1 MLYRWL
7 HHFFRKVAYE
17 SFCVFSGPNY
27 DKIVIT
33 HNNEVLGKFD
43 LDESY
48 KAFALQYGSLY
59 LYDASYEVD
68 FANKKLPDN
77 IRYVFQ
83 FLSVYVMDI
92 RIKEVS
98 GGLKR
103 INAKVKELMELAKKY
118 AEKQKKEV
126 GVHFIASLSSNRWF
140 FSTIRLKIDRRN

>member
-1 MLYRWL
+1 MA
-7 HHFFRKVAYE
+7 FFCKGTYQ

-33 HNNEVLGKFD
+33 HNNEVLGNFD
-43 LDESY
+43 LHESY

-98 GGLKR
+98 KGVAGVKR
-103 INAKVKELMELAKKY
+103 INAKVKELIDLAKKY
-118 AEKQKKEV
+118 REKQKKLM
-126 GVHFIASLSSNRWF
+126 G
-140 FSTIRLKIDRRN
+140 T

>member
-1 MLYRWL
+1 MA
-7 HHFFRKVAYE
+7 FFCKGTYQ

-43 LDESY
+43 LHESY

-103 INAKVKELMELAKKY
+103 INAKVKELLELAKAY
-118 AEKQKKEV
+118 AKKQKEKV
-126 GVHFIASLSSNRWF
+126 RVHN
-140 FSTIRLKIDRRN
+140 